1 MVRLAVETG
10 MLTYSFADLGSDSL
24 YGHLY
29 KCIRNDILKGV
40 LAPGTRLP
48 SKRAFAKNLGI
59 STITVENAYQQLMA
73 EGYLYSV
80 PKKGYFVADITN
92 EVKAAAA
99 GTPEEVVISP
109 EQADYFADFVSNSTN
124 QANFPFS
131 IWARLMRETIS
142 GTATVMLII
151 VSATV
156 FGYYLNWE
164 NIPTMLLNAVTSFA
178 SNKFL
183 VLLVMNVVLL
193 IVGMFLEGGAAL
205 IILAP
210 LMVPIVKAAGIDL
223 VHFGIVCN
231 VNIMIGGLTPP
242 FGSMMFT
249 CVSITG
255 CKMQEFIKECV
266 PFIIALLIA
275 LLLLTYIPGISML
288 IPNLIY

>member
-1 MVRLAVETG
+1 MLAVAVCH
-10 MLTYSFADLGSDSL
+10 LTKNRFRPVIYCYSAALLYIPTYVLLYRLFGTDLSL
-24 YGHLY
+24 
-29 KCIRNDILKGV
+29 
-40 LAPGTRLP
+40 
-48 SKRAFAKNLGI
+48 LGI
-59 STITVENAYQQLMA
+59 YLPILVVEPAIVKRMEFSELEPVKEALRHGFNNALGMC
-73 EGYLYSV
+73 
-80 PKKGYFVADITN
+80 I
-92 EVKAAAA
+92 
-99 GTPEEVVISP
+99 
-109 EQADYFADFVSNSTN
+109 
-124 QANFPFS
+124 
-131 IWARLMRETIS
+131 
-142 GTATVMLII
+142 
-151 VSATV
+151 
-156 FGYYLNWE
+156 
-164 NIPTMLLNAVTSFA
+164 
-178 SNKFL
+178 
-183 VLLVMNVVLL
+183 VLL

-249 CVSITG
+249 CVSITD